1 MKGNENMQKNVQN
14 LKKNKIKK
22 KKNDI
27 SFTVQTVKIIQIEK
41 YV

>member
-1 MKGNENMQKNVQN
+1 MKGHENMQKNVQN
-14 LKKNKIKK
+14 LKQNKIKK
-22 KKNDI
+22 K

>member
-14 LKKNKIKK
+14 LKQNKIKK